1 MNRRRTSRV
10 LSEIEEDT
18 ENESIQMRKMESV
31 AKEPG
36 GRGKVFEVSF
46 TKAFNLKA
54 NLRGTKRCFFEF
66 FFS

>member
-18 ENESIQMRKMESV
+18 ESESIQMKKMESV

-46 TKAFNLKA
+46 TKAFN
-54 NLRGTKRCFFEF
+54 FFENR
-66 FFS
+66 SH